1 MRSGCIDTGGM
12 SLTMHALTMTP
23 APHGACCCHY
33 CKWVACQRVEF
44 VLCLWW
50 SAGSYHGLNPTFRQ
64 SADYGVLHA
73 TADKQGKVTDVTIW
87 RGGFAEER
95 EVLVSGQT
103 CICSKKTCMS
113 LAGCPH
119 VKCAQQQAGALHN
132 TLAAASIVV
141 WRLPASGALRN
152 QA

>member
-1 MRSGCIDTGGM
+1 M
-12 SLTMHALTMTP
+12 
-23 APHGACCCHY
+23 
-33 CKWVACQRVEF
+33 
-44 VLCLWW
+44 LCLWW

-103 CICSKKTCMS
+103 CICSKKHVCHLLAALMS
-113 LAGCPH
+113 NVHSSKLVHCTTHLQLPQLWSGGF
-119 VKCAQQQAGALHN
+119 QQAVRCAIKHDSN
-132 TLAAASIVV
+132 QECIKTRVV
-141 WRLPASGALRN
+141 WRGISSAQS
-152 QA
+152 